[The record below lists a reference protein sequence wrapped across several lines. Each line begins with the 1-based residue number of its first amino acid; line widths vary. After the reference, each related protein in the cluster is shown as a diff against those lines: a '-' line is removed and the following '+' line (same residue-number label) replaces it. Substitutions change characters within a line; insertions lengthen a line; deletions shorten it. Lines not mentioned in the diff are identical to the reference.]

1 MVYKIHALQRKN
13 TSALMSRPELDAY
26 DSIPSN
32 AKEIS
37 VQRLLAVLQEP
48 KRRHRIIYA
57 GFRNVP
63 LTYWFMQRVK
73 SYLLHMSVKVDEASK
88 NVIDFCLTTS
98 KLNRS
103 SVWTVVNSY
112 AKPIPQYDED
122 GLPILMKVKEGR
134 KTVEKQVTK
143 DEYYV
148 GSSWLSQAVYVTYNY
163 LKTQHGCMAP
173 MHAFVRPLDP
183 NNEVLEGFRSA
194 PKDIQ
199 FMDEHVEH
207 LKIQEHFLYLIAQYQ
222 AAKQER
228 EKDQYQNRT
237 NPQRLL
243 DIEKEK
249 MHIRQFR
256 EYAREIGTI
265 YWNQPYMS
273 RSTNFRGL
281 AKGAIGMVGS
291 HGCPTA
297 KELEAYK
304 EKLRGS
310 SQKRKSPEII
320 EDDQPLVNSFTEDA
334 GAPVQQRRRTRAP
347 QRRTPQA
354 LERPSERP
362 SERPLGSPPLMSERM
377 QRRLAEQIAASPE
390 LENPSAYEL
399 ARQQRISENNRELNR
414 IMGIPEVTEE
424 SSEENSDESSDSND
438 DSPENSPI
446 QPRRSARISK
456 RTPKVSLGMVGAL

>member
-122 GLPILMKVKEGR
+122 GLPILKKVKEGR
-134 KTVEKQVTK
+134 RTVEKQVTK

-148 GSSWLSQAVYVTYNY
+148 GSSWLSQAVYVAYNY

-173 MHAFVRPLDP
+173 MHAFVRSLDP

-265 YWNQPYMS
+265 YWNKPYMS

-320 EDDQPLVNSFTEDA
+320 EDDQPLVNSFTENA

-347 QRRTPQA
+347 RQQRRQA
-354 LERPSERP
+354 SERP
-362 SERPLGSPPLMSERM
+362 SETPLGSPPLMSERM
-377 QRRLAEQIAASPE
+377 KRRIAEQIAASPE
-390 LENPSAYEL
+390 LENASAYEL
-399 ARQQRISENNRELNR
+399 ARDQQIKRNMQELNR
-414 IMGIPEVTEE
+414 IMGNPEALDE
-424 SSEENSDESSDSND
+424 SSEKNSDESPDRDN
-438 DSPENSPI
+438 DSPKNSPI
-446 QPRRSARISK
+446 PRRRSARILGQTS
-456 RTPKVSLGMVGAL
+456 KVSLGMVGAL